1 MPDATHDAT
10 SIAFADESA
19 TGPFVT
25 GGVLRLPASN
35 VDAAVA
41 ALREIKRRRGIPADA
56 KVHCRIL
63 FAGTARLKSP
73 FKRLS
78 WQECHVMLGECVDA
92 MLQLSGSW
100 WGSWA
105 DRDFYPSELQL
116 VQGERFTVTSKH
128 LAGMCVFTALFN
140 MSHFMGAE
148 YRLAFDPDP
157 TKIDWGLVRRT
168 QATHFA
174 RTHPQATDLVGA
186 QRSLLEMADIGSY
199 TLVQALFVSYAPPS
213 LKPWHMP
220 FSDLLKRMQM
230 RSCQFAYPPEL
241 LKQ

>member
-1 MPDATHDAT
+1 MSELADDTTPFAL
-10 SIAFADESA
+10 ADESA

-35 VDAAVA
+35 VDGAVA
-41 ALREIKRRRGIPADA
+41 ALREIKRRRGIAADA
-56 KVHCRIL
+56 KIHCRIL
-63 FAGTARLKSP
+63 FAGNARLKSP

-78 WQECHVMLGECVDA
+78 WQECHVMLSECVDA
-92 MLQLSGSW
+92 MLQLDGSW

-128 LAGMCVFTALFN
+128 LAGICVFTALVN

-157 TKIDWGLVRRT
+157 TKIDWGLVNRT

-174 RTHPQATDLVGA
+174 RTHPQATNLVGDR
-186 QRSLLEMADIGSY
+186 RSLLDMADIGSY
-199 TLVQALFVSYAPPS
+199 TLAQSLLVSYAPPT
-213 LKPWHMP
+213 LKPSHMP
-220 FSDLLKRMQM
+220 FPDLLKRMQM

-241 LKQ
+241 LRR